1 MFWKIIKKRIGIPKE
16 DIPHLF
22 QKFYRVNNSDTQE
35 INGTGLGLYL
45 SRRLAEAMSGNLHVE
60 SEYKKGSTFFL
71 DIPRMSN
78 IEAKRKLEESQIDPA
93 TKEVS
98 DELEIQMQA
107 MAMPQEIAA
116 STESSHANPVIL
128 SSEPAKSDLSP
139 MQTLA
144 PTPTTQM
151 PTRPPDEIAS
161 QAPAP
166 PQQTSVPLQ
175 KSSAQSQE
183 VPAQPTAKPPTL
195 AEIENSLNTQRSNL
209 SIPDRK

>member
-1 MFWKIIKKRIGIPKE
+1 
-16 DIPHLF
+16 
-22 QKFYRVNNSDTQE
+22 
-35 INGTGLGLYL
+35 
-45 SRRLAEAMSGNLHVE
+45 MSGNLHVE

-93 TKEVS
+93 AKEVS

-139 MQTLA
+139 MQTLK

-166 PQQTSVPLQ
+166 PQGTSITPQ
-175 KSSAQSQE
+175 EPSAQSQE
-183 VPAQPTAKPPTL
+183 APAQPAAKPPTL
-195 AEIENSLNTQRSNL
+195 AEIEDSLNTQRSNL